1 MVCRSAC
8 LALLLALANAS
19 AALDAPS
26 GVVGLPVAEKEQLP
40 CGGAAVVI
48 SADGLALT
56 LEEALPS
63 ADGKTLTV
71 ILPGGKRRQAVIVK
85 RGTTT
90 TAVLLRISDLPAT
103 VTPLTLADSASLHVG
118 DAVWTAGN
126 SFGALEEDGAAAISR
141 GVISGHYII
150 PADSPPVRGRGGRI
164 LSTYRGDVL
173 ETDAAVNDG
182 NQGGALLD
190 DAGRLVALV
199 SLGSA
204 RERRLGTAIPLH
216 LVLRDLGLERAP
228 ESASA
233 PANELGRALVRAAGA
248 VAQGMA
254 LVYLERTGGLGNPQA
269 VPRPPRLVSEVPA
282 HERERTQRWWDAYYH
297 QQQMFYTDQAVSALV
312 LDAEGGLLLTAASNL
327 HGDAERGEVLLPG
340 GAIRCQLVARNL
352 PLDLALLKAE
362 RALPLSAITLAPSPQ
377 LAVGQAVAV
386 VGRHTGDGGFTV
398 TSGVVSATT
407 RRREQNDAL
416 FAQTDAH
423 ANYSSLGGAVIDA
436 GGAVVGMPVLL
447 GPDDDVQPW
456 AINSGVALFVDSS
469 TMLRALPLLKQGMST
484 RKAPIVGLGVQL
496 RPAAD
501 GHLDIVHVTKGTGA
515 EAAGLKVGDSIRQAD
530 GVDVT
535 SHLVLSRI
543 LVRHRAGDHIDVLV
557 VRAGEPLTVPVEI
570 KAFGDEN

>member
-1 MVCRSAC
+1 MLWR
-8 LALLLALANAS
+8 
-19 AALDAPS
+19 
-26 GVVGLPVAEKEQLP
+26 
-40 CGGAAVVI
+40 
-48 SADGLALT
+48 
-56 LEEALPS
+56 
-63 ADGKTLTV
+63 
-71 ILPGGKRRQAVIVK
+71 IV
-85 RGTTT
+85 
-90 TAVLLRISDLPAT
+90 DLPAT
-103 VTPLTLADSASLHVG
+103 VIPLALADSANLHVG
-118 DAVWTAGN
+118 DSVWTAGN
-126 SFGALEEDGAAAISR
+126 AFGALEEDGAAAISR
-141 GVISGHYII
+141 GLISGHYVI

-216 LVLRDLGLERAP
+216 LVLRDLGLDA
-228 ESASA
+228 A
-233 PANELGRALVRAAGA
+233 PATAAAPSNDLGRALVRAAGA

-327 HGDAERGEVLLPG
+327 HGEVEHGEVLLPG
-340 GAIRCQLVARNL
+340 GAIRCQVLARNL

-362 RALPLSAITLAPSPQ
+362 RALPLNAITLAPSPQ
-377 LAVGQAVAV
+377 LAVGQPVAV

-407 RRREQNDAL
+407 RRTQQNDAM

-436 GGAVVGMPVLL
+436 AGAVVGMPVLL
-447 GPDDDVQPW
+447 GPDDDAQPW

-484 RKAPIVGLGVQL
+484 RRAPIVGLGVQL
-496 RPAAD
+496 RPSAD
-501 GHLDIVHVTKGTGA
+501 GHLAIQRVTKGTGA
-515 EAAGLKVGDSIRQAD
+515 DAAGLLPGDVLHKAD

-535 SHLVLSRI
+535 SILVLSRV
-543 LVRHRAGDHIDVLV
+543 LVRHRAGDRIEVQAQ
-557 VRAGEPLTVPVEI
+557 RAGEPLIVQVEI